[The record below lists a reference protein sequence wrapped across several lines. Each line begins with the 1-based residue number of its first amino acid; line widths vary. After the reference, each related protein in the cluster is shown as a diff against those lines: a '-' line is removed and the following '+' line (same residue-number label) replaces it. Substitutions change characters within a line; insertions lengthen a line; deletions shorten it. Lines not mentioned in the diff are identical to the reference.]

1 MSNKNE
7 DEGYLFAILL
17 RSFAILGIF
26 ALVFLLF
33 SERVQGTIL
42 MVIGITG
49 VVLDVVLLLLI
60 VVGFVG
66 SGLLNHRDK
75 KKEIKKAEKEA
86 AKEWRDSPKTI
97 KDTIARES
105 WSDTTKRET

>member
-7 DEGYLFAILL
+7 DEGYVIVILL
-17 RSFAILGIF
+17 GGFSILGIL
-26 ALVFLLF
+26 ALVFSLF

-42 MVIGITG
+42 MVICIIFG
-49 VVLDVVLLLLI
+49 VVALGVPLLMLI
-60 VVGFVG
+60 A
-66 SGLLNHRDK
+66 GLIGMGLNHKDK

-86 AKEWRDSPKTI
+86 AKEWRDSPRTI

-105 WSDTTKRET
+105 WSDTTKRAT